1 MKISID
7 RIKKEKEV
15 SLEYEDEQFQNKPL
29 RESTQ
34 GPLKIKFVLSLA
46 GNANIRIKGEI
57 EGNFELIC
65 DRCADSFL
73 QYKKIELDEIFEL
86 SKKEL
91 SDRMVDLDSKVKDV
105 VITSFP
111 IKILCNENCK
121 GICLGCGVNLN
132 KEKCKCINKQMSRWV
147 DEFIVFVG
155 FFSIM
160 N

>member
-15 SLEYEDEQFQNKPL
+15 YLDYEDDQFQNKQL
-29 RESTQ
+29 RESTR
-34 GPLKIKFVLSLA
+34 GPLKIKFFISLV
-46 GNANIRIKGEI
+46 GNTNVRIKGEI
-57 EGNFELIC
+57 EGIFELVC

-73 QYKKIELDEIFEL
+73 QNKKIELDEIFEL

-91 SDRMVDLDSKVKDV
+91 SDRLVDLDSKVRDIV
-105 VITSFP
+105 VMSFP

-132 KEKCKCINKQMSRWV
+132 KEKCKCINK
-147 DEFIVFVG
+147 
-155 FFSIM
+155 
-160 N
+160 

>member
-15 SLEYEDEQFQNKPL
+15 YLDYEDDQFQNKQL
-29 RESTQ
+29 RESTRD
-34 GPLKIKFVLSLA
+34 PLKIKFVISLV
-46 GNANIRIKGEI
+46 GNTNVRIKGEI
-57 EGNFELIC
+57 EGIFELVC

-73 QYKKIELDEIFEL
+73 QNKKIELDEIFEL

-91 SDRMVDLDSKVKDV
+91 SDRLVDLDSKVRDIV
-105 VITSFP
+105 VMSFP

-132 KEKCKCINKQMSRWV
+132 KEKCKCINK
-147 DEFIVFVG
+147 
-155 FFSIM
+155 
-160 N
+160 

>member
-15 SLEYEDEQFQNKPL
+15 YLDYEDDQFQNKQL
-29 RESTQ
+29 RESTR
-34 GPLKIKFVLSLA
+34 GPLKIKFVISLV
-46 GNANIRIKGEI
+46 GNTNVRIKGEI
-57 EGNFELIC
+57 EGIFELVC

-73 QYKKIELDEIFEL
+73 QNKKIELDEIFEL

-91 SDRMVDLDSKVKDV
+91 SDRLVDLDSKVRDIIV
-105 VITSFP
+105 MSFP

-132 KEKCKCINKQMSRWV
+132 KEKCKCINK
-147 DEFIVFVG
+147 
-155 FFSIM
+155 
-160 N
+160 

>member
-15 SLEYEDEQFQNKPL
+15 YLDYEDDQFQNKQL
-29 RESTQ
+29 RESTR
-34 GPLKIKFVLSLA
+34 GPLKIKFVISLV
-46 GNANIRIKGEI
+46 GNTNVRIKGEI
-57 EGNFELIC
+57 EGIFELVC

-73 QYKKIELDEIFEL
+73 QNKKIELDEIFEL

-91 SDRMVDLDSKVKDV
+91 SDRLVDLDSKVRDIV
-105 VITSFP
+105 VMSFP

-132 KEKCKCINKQMSRWV
+132 KEKCKCINK
-147 DEFIVFVG
+147 
-155 FFSIM
+155 
-160 N
+160 

>member
-15 SLEYEDEQFQNKPL
+15 YLDYEDDQFQNKQL
-29 RESTQ
+29 RESTR
-34 GPLKIKFVLSLA
+34 GPLKIKFVISLV
-46 GNANIRIKGEI
+46 GNTNVRIKGKI
-57 EGNFELIC
+57 EGIFELVC

-73 QYKKIELDEIFEL
+73 QNKKIELDEIFEL

-91 SDRMVDLDSKVKDV
+91 SDRLVDLDSKVRDIV
-105 VITSFP
+105 VMSYP

-132 KEKCKCINKQMSRWV
+132 KEKCKCINK
-147 DEFIVFVG
+147 
-155 FFSIM
+155 
-160 N
+160 

>member
-15 SLEYEDEQFQNKPL
+15 YLDYEDDQFQNKQL
-29 RESTQ
+29 RESTR
-34 GPLKIKFVLSLA
+34 GPLKIKFVISLV
-46 GNANIRIKGEI
+46 GNTNVRIKGKI
-57 EGNFELIC
+57 EGIFELVC

-73 QYKKIELDEIFEL
+73 QNKKIELDEIFEL

-91 SDRMVDLDSKVKDV
+91 SDRLVDLDSKVRDIV
-105 VITSFP
+105 VMSYP

-132 KEKCKCINKQMSRWV
+132 KEKCKCVNK
-147 DEFIVFVG
+147 
-155 FFSIM
+155 
-160 N
+160 

>member
-15 SLEYEDEQFQNKPL
+15 YLDYEDDQFQNKQL
-29 RESTQ
+29 RESTR
-34 GPLKIKFVLSLA
+34 GPLKIKFVISLV
-46 GNANIRIKGEI
+46 GNTNVRIKGEI
-57 EGNFELIC
+57 EGIFELVC

-73 QYKKIELDEIFEL
+73 QNKKIELDEIFEL

-91 SDRMVDLDSKVKDV
+91 SDRLVDLDSKVRDIV
-105 VITSFP
+105 VMSYP

-132 KEKCKCINKQMSRWV
+132 KEKCKCINK
-147 DEFIVFVG
+147 
-155 FFSIM
+155 
-160 N
+160 

>member
-15 SLEYEDEQFQNKPL
+15 YLDYEDDQFQNKQL
-29 RESTQ
+29 RESTR
-34 GPLKIKFVLSLA
+34 GPLKIKFVISLV
-46 GNANIRIKGEI
+46 GNINVRIKGEI
-57 EGNFELIC
+57 EGIFELVC

-73 QYKKIELDEIFEL
+73 QNKKIELDEIFEL

-91 SDRMVDLDSKVKDV
+91 SDRLVDLDSKVRDIV
-105 VITSFP
+105 VMSFP

-132 KEKCKCINKQMSRWV
+132 KEKCKCINK
-147 DEFIVFVG
+147 
-155 FFSIM
+155 
-160 N
+160 

>member
-15 SLEYEDEQFQNKPL
+15 YLDYEDDQFQNKQL
-29 RESTQ
+29 RESTR
-34 GPLKIKFVLSLA
+34 GPLKIKFVISLV
-46 GNANIRIKGEI
+46 GNTNVRIKGEI
-57 EGNFELIC
+57 EGIFELVC

-73 QYKKIELDEIFEL
+73 QNKKIELDEIFEL

-91 SDRMVDLDSKVKDV
+91 SDRLVDLDSKVRDIV
-105 VITSFP
+105 VMSFP

-132 KEKCKCINKQMSRWV
+132 KEKCKCVNK
-147 DEFIVFVG
+147 
-155 FFSIM
+155 
-160 N
+160 